1 MHEFLGLAKLEGPW
15 TQSVSYYECPCPWRR
30 SIAIKSMLQ
39 KVWIVL
45 FCPTNF
51 LSSVTKLQKHCLF
64 FLKAS
69 QFFGFKTG
77 RSVEIKKK
85 VNKERE
91 SSFSPSRRCLI
102 PNVMDILSLANNFVN
117 LKCGHLLIKM
127 KFGGESICCDFS

>member
-1 MHEFLGLAKLEGPW
+1 
-15 TQSVSYYECPCPWRR
+15 
-30 SIAIKSMLQ
+30 MLQ
-39 KVWIVL
+39 KVRIVL
-45 FCPTNF
+45 FCPTKF

-64 FLKAS
+64 FLKVS

-77 RSVEIKKK
+77 RSVKIKKK
-85 VNKERE
+85 INEERE
-91 SSFSPSRRCLI
+91 SCFSSSRRCLI